1 MGLSHFW
8 LFNLSVGLCVSLR
21 VSCYMHTCEYDDQ
34 YRIEGNEPKL
44 LKWLPLGSRMHLF
57 FFFATFIFQILPSDY
72 VLLL

>member
-1 MGLSHFW
+1 MGLSHFG
-8 LFNLSVGLCVSLR
+8 LFNLSVGLSVSLC
-21 VSCYMHTCEYDDQ
+21 VSCYMHTYEYDDQ

-57 FFFATFIFQILPSDY
+57 FFFATFIFQILFSDY